1 MFCEEFADDLG
12 MNVKTRKYIEQF
24 GLWLGSLGLWPEVV
38 TLEELNIKRP
48 NMIFYEVMQIVAERK
63 AKKKQPN

>member
-1 MFCEEFADDLG
+1 MFCEEFADEVG
-12 MNVKTRKYIEQF
+12 MNVRIRRYIEQF

-63 AKKKQPN
+63 AKNKESK